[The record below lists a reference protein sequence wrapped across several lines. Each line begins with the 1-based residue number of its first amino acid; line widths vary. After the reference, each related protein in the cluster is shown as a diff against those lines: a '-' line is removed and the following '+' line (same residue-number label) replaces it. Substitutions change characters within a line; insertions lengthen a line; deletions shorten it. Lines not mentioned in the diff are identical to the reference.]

1 MLDFIEKEKQSKSSK
16 VAIFKIGDNFSTR
29 TQEETTL
36 IHHASPQILGS
47 FFTETGGTGTGLNL
61 EEVKLIF
68 PHILNTAL
76 TDPNF
81 YKKVENFYLEFE
93 VILDPVQFDLFD
105 GKPLQ
110 ISLMDDSKKL
120 GQKLDEEGTLNLPV
134 NLLDY
139 ISYKFIIAHPRA
151 GKGSSQNV
159 EQFRFLLVNPE
170 EEKIV
175 KQQERN
181 EKKKADK
188 LFDTVS
194 AEEETLK
201 SICTL
206 FKIKGTYY
214 TDLYDKLKEFKDNNT
229 EMFVKV
235 VGNPLLD
242 THLLIEKALQND
254 VVIKLS
260 NTYIYKNEN
269 IELGKGIESVLE
281 FLETEEGKPIKHKIK
296 TQIE

>member
-1 MLDFIEKEKQSKSSK
+1 MLDFIEKEKTSKSSK
-16 VAIFKIGDNFSTR
+16 VAIFKIGDNFTAR
-29 TQEETTL
+29 TQAETTL

-47 FFTETGGTGTGLNL
+47 FFTETGGTGTGLNS

-68 PHILNTAL
+68 PHILNTPL
-76 TDPNF
+76 TDPDF
-81 YKKVENFYLEFE
+81 YKKVENFYFNFE
-93 VILDPVQFDLFD
+93 VILDPVQFDLFE

-110 ISLMDDSKKL
+110 ISLTEDSKKL
-120 GQKLDEEGTLNLPV
+120 GQILDDSGTVNLPV
-134 NLLDY
+134 NILDY
-139 ISYKFIIAHPRA
+139 ISYRFALAHPKV
-151 GKGSSQNV
+151 GKGSSQNI

-188 LFDTVS
+188 LFDTIS
-194 AEEETLK
+194 EKEETLK
-201 SICTL
+201 AICVL
-206 FKIKGTYY
+206 FKIKGSYY
-214 TDLYDKLKEFKDNNT
+214 TDLYDKLKQFKENNT

-235 VGNPLLD
+235 VGNPLLE
-242 THLLIEKALQND
+242 THLLIEKALQED
-254 VVIKLS
+254 VVLKLS

-296 TQIE
+296 TQVE